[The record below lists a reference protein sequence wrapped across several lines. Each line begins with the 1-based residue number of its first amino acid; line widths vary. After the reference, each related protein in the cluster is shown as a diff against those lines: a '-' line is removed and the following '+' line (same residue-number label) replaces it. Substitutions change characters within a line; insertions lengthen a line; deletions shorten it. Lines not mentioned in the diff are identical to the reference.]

1 MIFRI
6 VTDTY
11 DSRSMENTLAMCTG
25 RLVSRLT
32 SQRTKKFKP
41 LHKPE
46 AATTEEILL
55 SNKDR
60 QNRPR
65 QNRPSSAK
73 SPHHVI
79 TSPSRDR
86 IAPRDRDRI
95 APRQQNRPVTSSP
108 PHHVTESPHH
118 VITCSLFR
126 KSNSLHP
133 CSRHR
138 NMNMPGNHCTST
150 QTALPRPCCIS
161 LLDTAH
167 TPPIHSR
174 P

>member
-55 SNKDR
+55 SNKASKKYNTAVIRARKVNVPATATTAQIFLQNTDR
-60 QNRPR
+60 TTDRAPGHRFIQDCQMFVNVVATYTYPTYVE
-65 QNRPSSAK
+65 AK
-73 SPHHVI
+73 VTTANSGPVHQV
-79 TSPSRDR
+79 
-86 IAPRDRDRI
+86 
-95 APRQQNRPVTSSP
+95 QQ
-108 PHHVTESPHH
+108 
-118 VITCSLFR
+118 
-126 KSNSLHP
+126 
-133 CSRHR
+133 
-138 NMNMPGNHCTST
+138 G
-150 QTALPRPCCIS
+150 
-161 LLDTAH
+161 
-167 TPPIHSR
+167 
-174 P
+174 